1 MKNLLKSSF
10 ALATLVVFFS
20 ACTAGD
26 KGSEQVADS
35 VSIDTTQT
43 SGGTGGGSGESVDSS
58 SIDTAATPGKVTRDT
73 SQKNRSAN
81 GAADFKPQKTQ

>member
-10 ALATLVVFFS
+10 ALATLAVFFS

-35 VSIDTTQT
+35 VRIDTTQT
-43 SGGTGGGSGESVDSS
+43 SGGTGGSGASVDSS

>member
-43 SGGTGGGSGESVDSS
+43 SGGTGGSGTSVDSS